1 MELLAVVRCMVK
13 TRLTDQIKKKI
24 QKIMKLESQ
33 GVFQFINR
41 KLNIVLSYIEN
52 AYIRDYS
59 SKKFVYE
66 IKDCHKNNDGKQII
80 VAKIV
85 NSPKSVFSMPA
96 IDLVLK
102 RKDILSGFSIDDIVS
117 IVSIVST
124 EKEPKVIYNKPTISQ
139 HMQ

>member
-1 MELLAVVRCMVK
+1 
-13 TRLTDQIKKKI
+13 
-24 QKIMKLESQ
+24 MKLDLQ
-33 GVFQFINR
+33 GLFQFINS

-52 AYIRDYS
+52 AYIRNYS

-96 IDLVLK
+96 IDSAIPNMSYAPVTK
-102 RKDILSGFSIDDIVS
+102 IF
-117 IVSIVST
+117 
-124 EKEPKVIYNKPTISQ
+124 NATIIQ
-139 HMQ
+139 KYTQNL